1 MVDMV
6 VHDQEGHLEIS
17 DNVEFEGRL
26 DLAWLKMKYD
36 IKEGIVHNL
45 LLNFKK
51 NLDSF
56 KEMFH

>member
-45 LLNFKK
+45 LLNF
-51 NLDSF
+51 
-56 KEMFH
+56 